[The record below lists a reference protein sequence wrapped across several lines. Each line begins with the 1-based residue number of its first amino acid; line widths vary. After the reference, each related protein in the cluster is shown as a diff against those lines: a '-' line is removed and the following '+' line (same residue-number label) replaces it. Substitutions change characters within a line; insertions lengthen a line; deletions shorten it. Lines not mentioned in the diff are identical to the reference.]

1 MRLEGTSDV
10 SELQVLG
17 DWGFARTNLRVTM
30 TPPTGVPVR
39 RHGYAMTIFRK
50 GADGLWRLARD
61 ANLLTA
67 VN

>member
-17 DWGFARTNLRVTM
+17 DWGIARTYLRVTM

-39 RHGYAMTIFRK
+39 RHCYAMTIFRK
-50 GADGLWRLARD
+50 GADGLWRLARY